1 MKPLICKNIFKTE
14 SSGGQTYEMFLDKG
28 VTSHLFLH
36 DEYEAA
42 SSSYRQ
48 SFIETS
54 VVPVCLLSHSVKLTP
69 HTTSTALMLMVKPG

>member
-1 MKPLICKNIFKTE
+1 
-14 SSGGQTYEMFLDKG
+14 MFLDKG

-54 VVPVCLLSHSVKLTP
+54 VVPVCLLSHSVQLTP